1 MLRDILSSRHRKLWI
16 GRSDNAL
23 ILSRSS
29 LSLGSLHTGNDL
41 DKGLLHESLWL
52 HVLARVLPRA
62 LPPDGIA
69 RMKRSPIPAN
79 RLKNWGE

>member
-41 DKGLLHESLWL
+41 DKGLLHESL
-52 HVLARVLPRA
+52 
-62 LPPDGIA
+62 
-69 RMKRSPIPAN
+69 
-79 RLKNWGE
+79 